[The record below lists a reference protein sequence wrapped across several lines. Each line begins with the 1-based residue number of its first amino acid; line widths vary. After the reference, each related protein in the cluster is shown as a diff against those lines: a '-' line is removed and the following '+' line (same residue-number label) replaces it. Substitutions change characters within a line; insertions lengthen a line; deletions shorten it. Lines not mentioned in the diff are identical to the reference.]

1 MPLKTAV
8 FLKLLFVFLS
18 MLFSRQAGAQNT
30 QIRGFA
36 DVNAGVGSNGLSYSL
51 GEQDLF
57 ITSSISDRLS
67 FLGETIFKYSPT
79 SSTKF
84 SASVERIIFNYSLY
98 GNHSLI
104 AGKIHSPINYWNDV
118 YHHGRVFFPTIDRPL
133 LFDSTVIPLH
143 SLGTGFQGRDLG
155 SLKFGYN
162 LFLANGLGSGE
173 ILDNNRYK
181 SLTAALWFKPLKNM
195 RIGLS
200 WYHDVISSNSMV
212 HSMRYAMKTT
222 QDLLTF
228 SVANF
233 GKNWEFL
240 LESTSGFDRD
250 SAGTSQTMASYA
262 YLGYRIKDKIIP
274 YGRYDYLQ
282 YHGGNHMA
290 RKDVDKLVL
299 GLRYQ
304 LNYLAVVKLEFQA
317 VRRMGEKADQK
328 VLAQIAVGF

>member
-1 MPLKTAV
+1 MV
-8 FLKLLFVFLS
+8 FLCSFCAQ
-18 MLFSRQAGAQNT
+18 FSAAQNT

-36 DVNAGVGSNGLSYSL
+36 DVSTMAGKDGLSWSL

-57 ITSSISDRLS
+57 ITSSINDRLS

-104 AGKIHSPINYWNDV
+104 AGKIHTPINYWNDV

-173 ILDNNRYK
+173 ILDNDRYK

-200 WYHDVISSNSMV
+200 WYHDVISSNAMV

-262 YLGYRIKDKIIP
+262 YLGYRIKDKFI
-274 YGRYDYLQ
+274 
-282 YHGGNHMA
+282 HN
-290 RKDVDKLVL
+290 
-299 GLRYQ
+299 
-304 LNYLAVVKLEFQA
+304 
-317 VRRMGEKADQK
+317 
-328 VLAQIAVGF
+328 